1 MSNEAALLQRL
12 REGDPSAYRELVD
25 AYSPRVYRLALGMLG
40 DPAEAEDALQET
52 FLSVY
57 RNIGRFRGDS
67 GLGTWIYRI
76 AANAS
81 LMRLRRRKDAA
92 SLDETADAGTE
103 PKIAPSGGFW
113 FWDPEAAALS
123 AEVRQVMAQAIA
135 ALPEAL
141 RIVFLMRDVE
151 DMPMAEVAAALGITV
166 AAGKS
171 RLHRARM
178 FLRDRLYPYLVVGEE
193 MR

>member
-1 MSNEAALLQRL
+1 MPDEAALLQRL
-12 REGDPSAYRELVD
+12 RQGEPSAYRELVD

-57 RNIGRFRGDS
+57 RNIGGFRGDS

-81 LMRLRRRKDAA
+81 LMRLRRRRDTD
-92 SLDETADAGTE
+92 SLDETMEGGTE
-103 PKIAPSGGFW
+103 PKVAPSVGFW
-113 FWDPEAAALS
+113 FWDPEEAALS

-151 DMPMAEVAAALGITV
+151 DMPAAEVAEALGITV
-166 AAGKS
+166 AAVKS

-178 FLRDRLYPYLVVGEE
+178 FLRDRLYPYLAAGQEI
-193 MR
+193 R

>member
-1 MSNEAALLQRL
+1 VPDEAALLEKL
-12 REGDPSAYRELVD
+12 RKGDAAAYRELVD

-40 DPAEAEDALQET
+40 DPAEAEDVLQET

-57 RNIGRFRGDS
+57 RNIGGFRGDS

-81 LMRLRRRKDAA
+81 LMRLRRHKETA
-92 SLDETADAGTE
+92 SLDEPMDGGAE
-103 PKIAPSGGFW
+103 PKIAPSGGLSLG
-113 FWDPEAAALS
+113 DPEEAALS
-123 AEVRQVMAQAIA
+123 AEVRQVMTQAIS

-151 DMPMAEVAAALGITV
+151 DMPAAEVAEALGLSV
-166 AAGKS
+166 AAVKS

-178 FLRDRLYPYLVVGEE
+178 FLRDRLQPYLVAGEG
-193 MR
+193 MT

>member
-1 MSNEAALLQRL
+1 MPDESALLQRL
-12 REGDPSAYRELVD
+12 RQGEPQAYRELVD

-40 DPAEAEDALQET
+40 DPAEAEDVLQET

-57 RNIGRFRGDS
+57 RNVGGFRGDS

-81 LMRLRRRKDAA
+81 LMRLRRHKDTA
-92 SLDETADAGTE
+92 SLDETTEDGAE
-103 PKIAPSGGFW
+103 PKVAPSGGFW
-113 FWDPEAAALS
+113 FWDPEEAALS
-123 AEVRQVMAQAIA
+123 GEVRQVMAQAIA
-135 ALPEAL
+135 ELPEAL

-151 DMPMAEVAAALGITV
+151 DMPASDVAEALGLTV
-166 AAGKS
+166 AAVKS

-178 FLRDRLYPYLVVGEE
+178 FLRDRLSPYLVAGEE

>member
-1 MSNEAALLQRL
+1 VPDEAALVQRL
-12 REGDPSAYRELVD
+12 RQGDTEAYRELVD

-40 DPAEAEDALQET
+40 DPAEAEDVLQET

-57 RNIGRFRGDS
+57 RNIGGFRGDS

-81 LMRLRRRKDAA
+81 LMRLRRHRDAA
-92 SLDETADAGTE
+92 SLDETAENGME
-103 PKIAPSGGFW
+103 LKLIPSGGFW
-113 FWDPEAAALS
+113 FWDPEEAALS
-123 AEVRQVMAQAIA
+123 GEVRQVMAKAIA

-151 DMPMAEVAAALGITV
+151 DMPAADVADALGLTV
-166 AAGKS
+166 AAVKS

-178 FLRDRLYPYLVVGEE
+178 FLRDRLYPYLVAGEE
-193 MR
+193 TR

>member
-1 MSNEAALLQRL
+1 MSNEAALLHRL
-12 REGDPSAYRELVD
+12 REGDHAAYRELVD

-40 DPAEAEDALQET
+40 DPVEAEDVLQET

-57 RNIGRFRGDS
+57 RSIGGFRGDS

-92 SLDETADAGTE
+92 SLDEAAENSVE
-103 PKIAPSGGFW
+103 PKVSPSGGFW
-113 FWDPEAAALS
+113 FWDPEEAAIS
-123 AEVRQVMAQAIA
+123 AEVRGVMAEAIA

-141 RIVFLMRDVE
+141 RLVFLMRDVE
-151 DMPMAEVAAALGITV
+151 DMPASQVAEALGITV
-166 AAGKS
+166 AAVKS

-178 FLRDRLYPYLVVGEE
+178 FLRDRLYPYLVAGEE

>member
-1 MSNEAALLQRL
+1 MPDEAALVQRL
-12 REGDPSAYRELVD
+12 RQGDTQAYRELVD

-40 DPAEAEDALQET
+40 DPAEAEDVLQET

-57 RNIGRFRGDS
+57 RNIGGFRGDS

-81 LMRLRRRKDAA
+81 LMRLRRQRDAA
-92 SLDETADAGTE
+92 SLDETTEDGAE
-103 PKIAPSGGFW
+103 PKVAPSGGFW
-113 FWDPEAAALS
+113 FWDPEEAALS
-123 AEVRQVMAQAIA
+123 GEVRQVMAEAIA

-151 DMPMAEVAAALGITV
+151 DMPAAEVADALGLTV
-166 AAGKS
+166 AAVKS

-178 FLRDRLYPYLVVGEE
+178 FLRDRLYPYLVAGEE
-193 MR
+193 TR

>member
-1 MSNEAALLQRL
+1 MPDEAALLQRL
-12 REGDPSAYRELVD
+12 RQGEPEAYRELVD

-40 DPAEAEDALQET
+40 DPSEAEDVLQET

-57 RNIGRFRGDS
+57 RNVGGFRGDS

-81 LMRLRRRKDAA
+81 LMRLRRRKDMA
-92 SLDETADAGTE
+92 SLDETTEDSAE
-103 PKIAPSGGFW
+103 PKVAPSGGFG
-113 FWDPEAAALS
+113 FGDPEEAALS
-123 AEVRQVMAQAIA
+123 AEVRGVMARAIA
-135 ALPEAL
+135 ELPEAL

-151 DMPMAEVAAALGITV
+151 DMPAAEVADALGLTV
-166 AAGKS
+166 AAVKS

-178 FLRDRLYPYLVVGEE
+178 FLRDRLYPYLVAGEE
-193 MR
+193 TK